1 MAEVVMAKVRFAEKL
16 RALKSSFSRKSGK
29 AGVGKLSGKKRR
41 SVSFRRPG
49 RVLVFETTGAR
60 LYGAIARCGL
70 VSGLSLSAPVVSTEV
85 DPVRAVEEV
94 LARLRE
100 STGKKRLP
108 RNAILVTP
116 SAAGEILPLPVDPD
130 RVKLQKQM
138 GEMVRWE
145 LEELFVRQEDIW
157 SLGGLLVDG
166 GFITPGARRE
176 VESAGGGNAADFEH
190 LLGGEELDSVL
201 ALQDQLTGGDGELK
215 TGWVFQA
222 EEAGTGSFNW
232 LVAGI
237 GREVC
242 SLWVDAFR
250 HNGLDLRW
258 IYPQLG
264 CAAPLVNS
272 PFEKWMLA
280 DLRREQ
286 VGLIQGLDGKLHS
299 TAILINSSG
308 MIDPEQL
315 AESIGKSLHHDT
327 TALFLSGPEDVVASL
342 TGRLEQEFGRRNTG
356 VFPLPA
362 GSAENPEVPVY
373 IVNSMRG
380 AASHHLR
387 LCSESLLVR
396 LQAREDRPP
405 LYKNRAVYPW
415 LGMVV
420 LASGLGGF
428 DYYMKAETAKNE
440 WALELAS
447 IEYEKKIELAKQA
460 QQLASEGRKLVREL
474 EAREQELEEVEHL
487 RYILDN
493 IVTYRQ
499 ELIPGILEA
508 IGNSVS
514 RSVVIDVLEENRD
527 RNAFLLKGWAL
538 KDTEAQL
545 FSTQLA
551 ANLHP
556 WNYRIANVEMVRG
569 TGRMDYE
576 GYVFEI
582 WLKKIDDEE
591 GGK

>member
-1 MAEVVMAKVRFAEKL
+1 MVMARVKLAEKL
-16 RALKSSFSRKSGK
+16 RALRPSFSRKSGK
-29 AGVGKLSGKKRR
+29 AGAAGKSSGRKGR
-41 SVSFRRPG
+41 SVSFRKPG
-49 RVLVFETTGAR
+49 RVLVFETSGAR
-60 LYGAIARCGL
+60 LYGAVARCGL
-70 VSGLSLSAPVVSTEV
+70 ASGLSLSAPVVSTEV

-94 LARLRE
+94 LALLRE

-116 SAAGEILPLPVDPD
+116 SAAGELLPLPVDPD
-130 RVKLQKQM
+130 RVRLQKQM

-201 ALQDQLTGGDGELK
+201 ALQDQLTGGENELK

-222 EEAGTGSFNW
+222 EEAGTGAFNW

-237 GREVC
+237 GTGVC
-242 SLWVDAFR
+242 TLWVDAFR
-250 HNGLDLRW
+250 HNGLDLKW

-264 CAAPLVNS
+264 CAAPLVDS
-272 PFEKWMLA
+272 PFEKWMLV

-286 VGLIQGLDGKLHS
+286 TGLIQGHDGRLHS
-299 TAILINSSG
+299 TAILLNRSG
-308 MIDPEQL
+308 MVDFGQL
-315 AESIGKSLHHDT
+315 TDFIGKSLHHDT
-327 TALFLSGPEDVVASL
+327 RALFLSGPEDVVSPLAGQL
-342 TGRLEQEFGRRNTG
+342 ERGLEGKDTGI
-356 VFPLPA
+356 FPLPA
-362 GSAENPEVPVY
+362 GGGGEVPAY

-380 AASHHLR
+380 AAGHHLH
-387 LCSESLLVR
+387 LCRESLLVR

-405 LYKNRAVYPW
+405 LYKNRALYPW

-420 LASGLGGF
+420 LAAGLGGF
-428 DYYMKAETAKNE
+428 DYYMKAETARNE

-447 IEYEKKIELAKQA
+447 IEFGRSVKLAEQA
-460 QQLASEGRKLVREL
+460 QALASEGRKLTGEL
-474 EAREQELEEVEHL
+474 AAREQELEEMRHL

-493 IVTYRQ
+493 VITYRQ
-499 ELIPGILEA
+499 KLVPGILEA
-508 IGNSVS
+508 VGRSVS
-514 RSVVIDVLEENRD
+514 RSVLIDVLEENRE
-527 RNAFLLKGWAL
+527 RGAFLLKGWAL

-545 FSTQLA
+545 FFTQLT

-556 WNYRIANVEMVRG
+556 WHYRIENMEIVRG
-569 TGRMDYE
+569 VGRVGYE
-576 GYVFEI
+576 GYSFQL
-582 WLKKIDDEE
+582 WMKKIDDGEAH
-591 GGK
+591 K